1 MANFND
7 QRRVNSKQTQ
17 HAVVIS
23 NTGRAP
29 IVPTTGTNLNA
40 ANVASVPALHV
51 TNPLQR
57 VTKG

>member
-1 MANFND
+1 MNPND
-7 QRRVNSKQTQ
+7 RRRINSKQTS

-23 NTGRAP
+23 NSGRAP

-40 ANVASVPALHV
+40 ANVASIPALHV

-57 VTKG
+57 VSKG